1 MSAFLVVQ
9 NAFSQIVINEYSCAN
24 STSAG
29 DPDFLVK
36 WKIGWNFTIL
46 LAQRLI

>member
-1 MSAFLVVQ
+1 MSKYYRILILMSAFLVVQ

-29 DPDFLVK
+29 DPDFFGEMEEV
-36 WKIGWNFTIL
+36 
-46 LAQRLI
+46 